1 MSTDQPGPALAVAG
15 ACKTFGANKAVN
27 DVSFELA
34 RGQVHALLGGNGSG
48 KSTMIKLLAGVERAD
63 AGQVEVAG
71 RSMQLADL
79 TPARAAA
86 MGLRFVHQQR
96 STFPELTVAENLAIG
111 GPGFPLGRSGRIHW
125 RQARRSAADALDRF
139 GIEAHPD

>member
-1 MSTDQPGPALAVAG
+1 MSTDQPGPALAVTG
-15 ACKTFGANKAVN
+15 ACKTFGANRAAD

-63 AGQVEVAG
+63 AGRVEIAG
-71 RSMQLADL
+71 RSMPLADL

-86 MGLRFVHQQR
+86 LGLRFVHQQR
-96 STFPELTVAENLAIG
+96 STFPALTVTENLAIG
-111 GPGFPLGRSGRIHW
+111 GTGFPLGRAGRI
-125 RQARRSAADALDRF
+125 Q
-139 GIEAHPD
+139 